1 MQKCGNK
8 DNGYKRMIED
18 WLWKEGL
25 KKSGIY
31 GRVLRYWEMT
41 GSEGSKTDNRRE
53 DGGKKK
59 CS

>member
-1 MQKCGNK
+1 
-8 DNGYKRMIED
+8 MIED

>member
-1 MQKCGNK
+1 
-8 DNGYKRMIED
+8 MIGD
-18 WLWKEGL
+18 WLGKEGL

-31 GRVLRYWEMT
+31 GRVLRYWELT
-41 GSEGSKTDNRRE
+41 GSEGRKIVNRRK